1 MRGREETLGGNGYV
15 YGLGSGDGFLGVYLS
30 PNSRNYIHYI
40 CMTFYMSIIPQL
52 SGKKNP
58 QKIR

>member
-1 MRGREETLGGNGYV
+1 MYMVLV
-15 YGLGSGDGFLGVYLS
+15 VVIDGFLGVYLF

-52 SGKKNP
+52 SGKK
-58 QKIR
+58 KSSEDKMKKGFK